1 MRSLRVSRF
10 THVVPAAVAVLVV
23 LALAPSSAGASADVT
38 PGRGAPGPIGEGL
51 SRALESL
58 PPDLAPSGLL
68 LDRSLSLVDATRF
81 DGASA
86 ASAANRASFRQ
97 LVFQLARAAA
107 RGPAP
112 SLASFDAIARE
123 HRARGTWPL
132 ALLDVRAERLR
143 RDAFD
148 TGALAARDGRVVV
161 TTSGVPTVE
170 SHSIVAAA
178 VLAPAIRRGAD
189 ATFVLDPR
197 LVWSNAASPVSRIE
211 ADFADGA
218 SWRRLVPGQTVRVRW
233 TSPGTKRVQL
243 RLTRADGTRA
253 HAALD
258 VPVASLVAPLPDDT
272 LAVVATQAHQGVY
285 GTGRAYVRY
294 GAGHTSLVNPIVVPE
309 GFDLDNSMDWDP
321 LFELLN
327 QQGLADTLHARGFDA
342 VVLDFTDSTRPIQEN
357 GFVLM
362 ELIRQVQAVL
372 PAQGTLA
379 VVGPSMGG
387 LCSRYALAWME
398 SHGLPHRV
406 RTWVSFDTPHRG
418 AVIPIGMQYWI
429 DFFAGQSADADTFRM
444 QLNTPAARQMLVQH
458 YVNPAPLT
466 PQADPARA
474 VLLADFAAVG
484 EWPAQ
489 PRRLSVANG
498 SSRRT
503 NQGFVPA
510 APLVR
515 WNYSDLLVTI
525 RGNVWALADQVAD
538 TVFDGR
544 LRILFSDTRKSVT
557 AVGSPP
563 WDGAPGGWR
572 ASLAQLDTV
581 DAPYGDI
588 VSLHANH
595 CFVPTISA
603 LAMTNTTDP
612 FDDVAGDPDLLS
624 HTPFDAVFVP
634 DANEEHVAI
643 TPASA
648 AWLLA
653 ELGRGVL
660 GAPAAARPAAGFV
673 ALAPNP
679 TRGPA
684 RIAFSLSG
692 ESAVDLRVF
701 DVAGREVAV
710 LAQGRLPGGT
720 HERVWNGAGLRPG
733 LYFARLE
740 SGGIPTTRPIVRL
753 E

>member
-1 MRSLRVSRF
+1 MRRLRVPFVHS
-10 THVVPAAVAVLVV
+10 VVPAAVAVLVV
-23 LALAPSSAGASADVT
+23 LARTPSSARAAGDSSALRPPPGPVGAGLASAL
-38 PGRGAPGPIGEGL
+38 E
-51 SRALESL
+51 AL
-58 PPDLAPSGLL
+58 PADLAPSGLL
-68 LDRSLSLVDATRF
+68 LDRSLSLVDATCF
-81 DGASA
+81 DGSPA
-86 ASAANRASFRQ
+86 APAAARASFRQ
-97 LVFQLARAAA
+97 LVFQLERAAA
-107 RGPAP
+107 GGAAP
-112 SLASFDAIARE
+112 SLAAFDAIARE
-123 HRARGTWPL
+123 HRARGVLPM
-132 ALLDVRAERLR
+132 ALLDAHAERLR
-143 RDAFD
+143 RDALG
-148 TGALAARDGRVVV
+148 TGAIEARDGRVVV
-161 TTSGVPTVE
+161 RRSGEAVE
-170 SHSIVAAA
+170 SRAVVAAA
-178 VLAPAIRRGAD
+178 MLAPPVRRGAD

-197 LVWSNAASPVSRIE
+197 LVWSNAGSPVERVE
-211 ADFADGA
+211 ADFGDGA
-218 SWRRLVPGQTVRVRW
+218 SWRVMAPGEPVRVHWTRTGVHTVRV
-233 TSPGTKRVQL
+233 

-253 HAALD
+253 HAAFE
-258 VPVASLVAPLPDDT
+258 VPVTALAAPLPDDT
-272 LAVVATQAHQGVY
+272 LQIVATQAHAGVF

-309 GFDLDNSMDWDP
+309 GFDLANSMDWDP

-327 QQGLADTLHARGFDA
+327 QQGLADTLHARGYDA

-357 GFVLM
+357 AFVLM
-362 ELIRQVQAVL
+362 ELIQQVQAAI

-398 SHGLPHRV
+398 SHALPHRV

-444 QLNTPAARQMLVQH
+444 QLNSPAARQMLVQH
-458 YVNPAPLT
+458 YANPVPVT

-474 VLLADFAAVG
+474 TLLADFAAVG

-489 PRRLSVANG
+489 TRRVAVANG
-498 SSRRT
+498 SAQRA
-503 NQGFVPA
+503 NQGFAPA

-515 WNYSDLLVTI
+515 WSYSDLLVTI
-525 RGNVWALADQVAD
+525 RGNVWALADQVSD

-544 LRILFSDTRKSVT
+544 LRILFSDTRKTVM
-557 AVGSPP
+557 AAGSPP

-588 VSLHANH
+588 VALTQNH
-595 CFVPTISA
+595 CFIPTISA
-603 LAMTNTTDP
+603 LALTNTSDP
-612 FDDVAGDPDLLS
+612 FYDVAGDPDLLV

-653 ELGRGVL
+653 ELEQGVL
-660 GAPAAARPAAGFV
+660 GAPPGPAGAAAFV

-679 TRGPA
+679 SRGPT
-684 RIAFSLSG
+684 RIAFSLAV
-692 ESAVDLRVF
+692 ETDVDLRVF

-710 LAQGRLPGGT
+710 LARGRLPLGT
-720 HERVWNGAGLRPG
+720 HERTWDGAGVRPG
-733 LYFARLE
+733 LYFARLAA
-740 SGGIPTTRPIVRL
+740 GGRVSTRRVVRV